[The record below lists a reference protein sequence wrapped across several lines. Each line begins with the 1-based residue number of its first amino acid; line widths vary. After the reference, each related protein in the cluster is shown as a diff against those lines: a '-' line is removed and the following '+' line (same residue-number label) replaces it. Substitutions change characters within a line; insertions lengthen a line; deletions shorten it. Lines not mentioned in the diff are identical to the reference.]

1 MMIEWTRETLDNG
14 LDVIVH
20 EDRRCPIV
28 AVNLWYH
35 VGSRN
40 ESPGRTGLA
49 HLFEHLMF
57 EGSLHHDANYFT
69 PLQQAGA
76 AVNGSTS
83 CDRTNYW
90 EVVPANALDLA
101 LWLESDRMGYLLPA
115 LTAEKF
121 DNQRDVVLN
130 ERRQQYENRPYG
142 LASMALMSAL
152 FPPDHPYH
160 WTTIGEV
167 ADLRAAAL
175 EDARAFFRTW
185 YHPTNA
191 SLTVAGDVETAAA
204 MEAVRRHFEEI
215 PAGPPGSGARRP
227 RGGSSP
233 PAAPASPDA
242 RTAERRLLLED
253 RVELPRL
260 YLAWRTPALF
270 DEGDAGMDLLA
281 HLLAGGKTSRLYR
294 ALVHDRRIATDVS
307 AAQGSRELSGWFCIT
322 ATAAP
327 GRGLAELDEVIRGE
341 LGALAGDGPG
351 ADELE
356 RALAQVEA
364 QFVYGL
370 QTVGGFNGRS
380 DQLNAYNVY
389 TGDPGF
395 LGRDLARYRGA
406 GAAHLRDL
414 SRRLTPARRVALSI
428 VPAGAAARG
437 LAGSDPAEV
446 S

>member
-1 MMIEWTRETLDNG
+1 MLDWTRQTLDNG

-20 EDRRCPIV
+20 EDHRCPIV

-57 EGSLHHDANYFT
+57 EGSLHHDRNYFT

-76 AVNGSTS
+76 AVNGSTN

-90 EVVPANALDLA
+90 EVVPSNALDLA

-121 DNQRDVVLN
+121 ENQRDVVLN
-130 ERRQQYENRPYG
+130 ERRQTYENRPYG
-142 LASMALMSAL
+142 LALMALMPAL
-152 FPPDHPYH
+152 FPPEHPYH

-167 ADLRAAAL
+167 ADLRAATL
-175 EDARAFFRTW
+175 DDAHAFFRAW
-185 YHPTNA
+185 YHPGNA
-191 SLTVAGDVETAAA
+191 SLTVAGDVEAGPA

-215 PAGPPGSGARRP
+215 PAGPAVSRTGGRPGTP
-227 RGGSSP
+227 SP
-233 PAAPASPDA
+233 AGPPP
-242 RTAERRLLLED
+242 AERRLLLED

-260 YLAWRTPALF
+260 YLAWRAPALF
-270 DEGDAGMDLLA
+270 DEGDAGMDMLA
-281 HLLAGGKTSRLYR
+281 HVLAGGKTSRLYR
-294 ALVHDRRIATDVS
+294 VLVHDRRLATDVS
-307 AAQGSRELSGWFCIT
+307 AAQGSRELEGWFCIT

-327 GRGLAELDEVIRGE
+327 GHGLAELDDVIGDQLAE
-341 LGALAGDGPG
+341 LAGDGPG
-351 ADELE
+351 AGELE

-380 DQLNAYNVY
+380 DQLNAYNVF

-395 LGRDLARYRGA
+395 LTRDLDRYRKAGVEHVRDLAR
-406 GAAHLRDL
+406 
-414 SRRLTPARRVALSI
+414 RLARSGRVALSI
-428 VPAGAAARG
+428 VPAGGAARA
-437 LAGSDPAEV
+437 LAGSAPAEV